1 MYKRGIFFF
10 FYCLIEIY
18 MYIDFF
24 IGFDSKLVFV
34 IGFEEY
40 WLYRFKVIVV
50 IGKGNLILDFLRIFR
65 IKLGCK
71 WYVREIY
78 LYMYILY

>member
-1 MYKRGIFFF
+1 
-10 FYCLIEIY
+10 

-50 IGKGNLILDFLRIFR
+50 IGKGNLILDFLSIFR

-71 WYVREIY
+71 CYV
-78 LYMYILY
+78 

>member
-1 MYKRGIFFF
+1 
-10 FYCLIEIY
+10 

-24 IGFDSKLVFV
+24 LGFDSKLVFV
-34 IGFEEY
+34 MGFEEY

-50 IGKGNLILDFLRIFR
+50 IGNGNLILDFLSIFR